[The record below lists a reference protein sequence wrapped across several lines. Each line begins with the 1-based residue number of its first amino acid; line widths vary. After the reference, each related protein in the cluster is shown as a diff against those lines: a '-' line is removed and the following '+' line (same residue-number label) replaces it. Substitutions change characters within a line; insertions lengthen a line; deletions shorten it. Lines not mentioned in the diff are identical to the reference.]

1 MPETL
6 DPRAHHKVPT
16 LIIRASRFTDE
27 RARVPNA
34 FTGSPLQLIGR
45 QHSVR
50 VTKKGTPAFSPT
62 VYKEGASRGKR
73 GVEWVTA
80 VVLDFDHVAGDA
92 ALEVDQALRGLAHIT
107 YSSYSHGADGP
118 DDNCFRV
125 MLFCSR
131 PMTPDEYGPVWEF
144 ANHLLGD
151 YADRQAAD
159 LSRIWYLPSCPPE
172 RREYAKFRS
181 GDGKVLDVDAI
192 LDRNPPRDPKRPGKA
207 GGRVSPP
214 DLDRSGPVP
223 EGERNNFLTRLA
235 GGMRRQ
241 GLPYEAILV
250 ALCQVNTSRCQP
262 PLEES
267 DVQRIA
273 RSVSE
278 YDPASPL
285 ILLHR
290 TDAGNAER
298 LVAHAGKDLW
308 FIYVW
313 DDWLYWDGTSWVRDN
328 CGQVMRYALDTVR
341 TTAAFAASMPE
352 KEPRERLFKHA
363 IRTESAGRL
372 AAMVSLARPLL
383 HLRHDILDTHPFL
396 FNVEN
401 GTIDLQKNALLRE
414 HLRSDLLTKRSPV
427 PFVPAARCPTWEAF
441 LYRVMD
447 GNEDLVRFLQRAVG
461 YSLTA
466 STREQV
472 LFLLYGSGANGKS
485 TFMEVLR
492 LILGDYAMQAEFS
505 TFLKQDSEAV
515 RNDIAR
521 LVGARLV
528 AAVETESGLPL
539 AEALVK
545 QMTGGDVVT
554 ARFLFKEYFE
564 FRPTFKV
571 WLAANHKP
579 VIRGTDHGIWRRI
592 RLIPFIVTIPENERD
607 PDLGEKLKA
616 ELPGIL
622 AWAVKGCLD
631 WQEQGLGVPEK
642 VRSATAAFRDEMD
655 VLGGF
660 LTDLCA
666 VEADAT
672 GKSAEL
678 YAAYKKWAEENGE
691 RVMSQKSLAMRLVE
705 RGFEPCKGALGA
717 RCWRGLRL
725 RVGGS
730 A

>member
-1 MPETL
+1 
-6 DPRAHHKVPT
+6 
-16 LIIRASRFTDE
+16 
-27 RARVPNA
+27 
-34 FTGSPLQLIGR
+34 
-45 QHSVR
+45 
-50 VTKKGTPAFSPT
+50 
-62 VYKEGASRGKR
+62 
-73 GVEWVTA
+73 
-80 VVLDFDHVAGDA
+80 
-92 ALEVDQALRGLAHIT
+92 
-107 YSSYSHGADGP
+107 
-118 DDNCFRV
+118 
-125 MLFCSR
+125 
-131 PMTPDEYGPVWEF
+131 
-144 ANHLLGD
+144 
-151 YADRQAAD
+151 
-159 LSRIWYLPSCPPE
+159 
-172 RREYAKFRS
+172 
-181 GDGKVLDVDAI
+181 
-192 LDRNPPRDPKRPGKA
+192 
-207 GGRVSPP
+207 
-214 DLDRSGPVP
+214 
-223 EGERNNFLTRLA
+223 
-235 GGMRRQ
+235 
-241 GLPYEAILV
+241 
-250 ALCQVNTSRCQP
+250 
-262 PLEES
+262 
-267 DVQRIA
+267 
-273 RSVSE
+273 
-278 YDPASPL
+278 
-285 ILLHR
+285 
-290 TDAGNAER
+290 
-298 LVAHAGKDLW
+298 
-308 FIYVW
+308 
-313 DDWLYWDGTSWVRDN
+313 
-328 CGQVMRYALDTVR
+328 
-341 TTAAFAASMPE
+341 
-352 KEPRERLFKHA
+352 
-363 IRTESAGRL
+363 
-372 AAMVSLARPLL
+372 
-383 HLRHDILDTHPFL
+383 L
-396 FNVEN
+396 FNAEN
-401 GTIDLQKNALLRE
+401 GTIDLQKRAYLRPHE
-414 HLRSDLLTKRSPV
+414 RGDLLTKRSRV
-427 PFVPAARCPTWEAF
+427 PFIPSARCPTWEAF
-441 LYRVMD
+441 LFRVMD

-472 LFLLYGSGANGKS
+472 LFLLWGSGANGKS
-485 TFMEVLR
+485 TFMEILR

-579 VIRGTDHGIWRRI
+579 IIRGTDHGIWRRI

-660 LTDLCA
+660 LTDLCV
-666 VEADAT
+666 VENEAT

-705 RGFEPCKGALGA
+705 RGFEPCKGTLGA

-725 RVGGS
+725 RSGGT